1 MAKSKI
7 IKDLANSNIDTIT
20 ALKRA
25 KVLFSELGNEKLLNW
40 VNFEIS
46 GYPLDADL
54 PSYRIEQ
61 GSLMGSY
68 MKGSMASHMKWT
80 NVSIPLGKMPED
92 IKKEMLSI
100 KFSEGVEALKQLADE
115 YSTGDK
121 KLGKVI
127 PADLFPAIATFNND
141 PYMIITSAHV
151 TVATHSIYNIFSM
164 IESKLLDTLLLL
176 EKEFGNLDELDL
188 DIASKSPEELSQI
201 SDKIT
206 VIIYNDY
213 SVNVGDNN
221 TLKNSVIGQQSND

>member
-7 IKDLANSNIDTIT
+7 IKDLANSDIDTIT

-46 GYPLDADL
+46 GYPLDAEL
-54 PSYRIEQ
+54 PSYRMEQ

-100 KFSEGVEALKQLADE
+100 KFNEGVEALKQLADE

-127 PADLFPAIATFNND
+127 PADFFPAIASFNND

-188 DIASKSPEELSQI
+188 DTSSKSPEELSQI

-221 TLKNSVIGQQSND
+221 KIKNSEIGSQTND

>member
-80 NVSIPLGKMPED
+80 NVSIPLGK
-92 IKKEMLSI
+92 
-100 KFSEGVEALKQLADE
+100 
-115 YSTGDK
+115 
-121 KLGKVI
+121 
-127 PADLFPAIATFNND
+127 
-141 PYMIITSAHV
+141 IT
-151 TVATHSIYNIFSM
+151 
-164 IESKLLDTLLLL
+164 K
-176 EKEFGNLDELDL
+176 
-188 DIASKSPEELSQI
+188 
-201 SDKIT
+201 
-206 VIIYNDY
+206 
-213 SVNVGDNN
+213 
-221 TLKNSVIGQQSND
+221 